1 MRLLLA
7 LCLPFWIPADA
18 AASRPQRETV
28 FLVHGMG
35 RTRLS
40 MQVLAWR
47 LRRDGFRV
55 ESFPYNHASDSLPAI
70 AGQLKHRVGEHSRGG
85 RYHLVGHSL
94 GNVIIREGFRSGYPA
109 GLGRV
114 VMLAPPNQ
122 PARLA
127 LRLKKNL
134 LYRWVTGD
142 SGQKLSSTEFF
153 AALPV
158 PSVEFAVLA
167 GDRGN
172 GLVSEEPNDGIILVA
187 TTRLAG
193 MRDFVVLNKTHT
205 FLMNSAEAGQ
215 MTARFLKDGRLRLVP
230 ASF

>member
-1 MRLLLA
+1 MLLLA
-7 LCLPFWIPADA
+7 LLMSLPTAGQTSGSAP
-18 AASRPQRETV
+18 PQEVV

-40 MQVLAWR
+40 MLVLAGR
-47 LRRDGFRV
+47 LRGKGFRV
-55 ESFPYNHASDSLPAI
+55 ASFPYNHASDSLPEI
-70 AGQLKHRVGEHSRGG
+70 AKQLQHRIGEEAKGA

-94 GNVIIREGFRSGYPA
+94 GNVVIREGFRSGYPA

-127 LRLKKNL
+127 LKLKGNL
-134 LYRWVTGD
+134 LYRWITGD
-142 SGQKLSSTEFF
+142 SGQKLSSTEFY

-167 GDRGN
+167 GNRGN
-172 GLVSEEPNDGIILVA
+172 SLLSKEPNDGIILVE
-187 TTRLAG
+187 TTRLPG
-193 MRDFVVLNKTHT
+193 MKDFAVLHKTHT
-205 FLMNSAEAGQ
+205 FMMNSAEAGG
-215 MTARFLKDGRLRLVP
+215 MTVRFLREGRLRV
-230 ASF
+230 